1 MPYSK
6 NKSIY
11 DDISYFADS
20 VTAADKKLKD
30 KEREEIEL
38 QRQSLAKQNEERR
51 KAAGSAFVK
60 AQKELLES
68 TPEERPAKRA
78 AYEQAKQELT
88 SSLSEAKTLSD
99 PKAYYKQQT
108 SAKQKPS
115 AQNDMPSKPQNT
127 VPASDT
133 AEQVGSRQ
141 AQQNNEADKGTN
153 YGKARDYG
161 AVAGVGMGV
170 MSSLAANKSM
180 QDAKDPSGADTHLE
194 NQAQMHEKQAGDLQ
208 SAAQRNFQ
216 TANRDY
222 RVEAEKNAVAGAA
235 TENAQNVANKGA
247 VSAAASAL
255 SRNAKSA
262 DYNTHMQRSDQQ
274 QAEGVKNK
282 NAMYG
287 AKQTAE
293 RERASAD
300 AARNNWRENEI
311 YNREADDLSRG
322 RGAADDGEDEA
333 PNDNGG
339 GDAQPEPGDTVPQDS
354 IPNMNMDDSS
364 GAPQHVINALLGS
377 SKGQDLREG
386 TADAGTLRLYNWAIG
401 QGVKPIT
408 PKSNNPND
416 WENEFIAANGEAGK
430 RVMQQL
436 RQGRAGDL
444 DASTN
449 YNVNKDG
456 KYSAIPTGED
466 MVNNME
472 VPVERH
478 NVMSDANMKDIIR
491 CLSDI
496 RY

>member
-1 MPYSK
+1 MPYSER
-6 NKSIY
+6 KSIY
-11 DDISYFADS
+11 DDINYFAGS
-20 VTAADKKLKD
+20 VTAADKKLKE

-68 TPEERPAKRA
+68 TPDERPAKRA

-88 SSLSEAKTLSD
+88 SSLSEAKTLAD
-99 PKAYYKQQT
+99 PKAYYRQQT

-115 AQNDMPSKPQNT
+115 AQNSTPSKPQNT
-127 VPASDT
+127 APVNRT
-133 AEQVGSRQ
+133 ADNTDI
-141 AQQNNEADKGTN
+141 NNSTPDERKVDNSSNK
-153 YGKARDYG
+153 KDYG
-161 AVAGVGMGV
+161 TVAGIGMGV
-170 MSSLAANKSM
+170 MSSLAADKAM

-208 SAAQRNFQ
+208 AAAQRDSQISNQNWRDEAGKTAVAEGQIQSAQ
-216 TANRDY
+216 TIAKRGL
-222 RVEAEKNAVAGAA
+222 VEAGAA
-235 TENAQNVANKGA
+235 
-247 VSAAASAL
+247 AL
-255 SRNAKSA
+255 ARTSG
-262 DYNTHMQRSDQQ
+262 DYRPAEYMNRSDQRFD
-274 QAEGVKNK
+274 ASVKNQ

-300 AARNNWRENEI
+300 ATRNNWRENEL
-311 YNREADDLSRG
+311 YNRQADDLSRG
-322 RGAADDGEDEA
+322 RGIADD
-333 PNDNGG
+333 
-339 GDAQPEPGDTVPQDS
+339 DANEPGTQPEPGDTAPQDLVPNDS
-354 IPNMNMDDSS
+354 IDGSS

-377 SKGQDLREG
+377 SKGQDLRDG
-386 TADAGTLRLYNWAIG
+386 KADAGTLRLYNWAIE

-449 YNVNKDG
+449 YNVSKDG
-456 KYSAIPTGED
+456 KYSAIHTGDE
-466 MVNNME
+466 MSGSMN
-472 VPVERH
+472 VPVYNR
-478 NVMSDANMKDIIR
+478 NVQSDANMKDIIK